1 MSASI
6 ELRHLRAF
14 VALADELHFTCAAER
29 LHLAQQAV
37 IAQIR
42 QLEHEVG
49 TPLFVHTT
57 RRVELTEAGRVLRA
71 HADSIDHAEW

>member
-6 ELRHLRAF
+6 ELRHLWAF
-14 VALADELHFTCAAER
+14 VALADELHFTRAAER

-37 IAQIR
+37 SAQMR

-49 TPLFVHTT
+49 TPLFVRTT

-71 HADSIDHAEW
+71 HAASIDHAEW